1 MADSR
6 QSFIWAIKQQESGG
20 DYNVVNS
27 SSGALG
33 AYQVMPS
40 NIADW
45 TRQALGQSIS
55 PQQYLS
61 DPIAQDRVAETI
73 LGGYYDQYGARGAA
87 AMWYSGQP
95 DPNKTFGNPSVAD
108 YVNQVINR
116 MNSSPPVSGSTS
128 VQTGAT
134 VNRADDLANG
144 LAQGIQVSAKSI
156 LGPTLKWTGW
166 VLITG
171 AGLVLVTLG
180 AVLIIQQ
187 SKPVQEAKKAVEG
200 FVGAKT
206 GGAVSK
212 GTAVKKAAAPKAA
225 SKQFKQP
232 RGPVSEKVEFQTEEQ
247 ATAQKSFGA
256 AHPSYGPPPT
266 VTRKPVKGR
275 RRTRRPVKKVS
286 RG

>member
-40 NIADW
+40 NVSEW
-45 TRQALGQSIS
+45 TRKALGKSLS

-61 DPIAQDRVAETI
+61 DPTAQDRVADTI

-95 DPNKTFGNPSVAD
+95 DPNKTYGTPSVAD
-108 YVNQVINR
+108 YVNEVVNR
-116 MNSSPPVSGSTS
+116 MTSAPPVNGSTS

-156 LGPTLKWTGW
+156 LTPTLKWVGW

-171 AGLVLVTLG
+171 AGVGLVTLG
-180 AVLIIQQ
+180 AVLILQQ
-187 SKPVQEAKKAVEG
+187 SKPAQGVKTALENFA
-200 FVGAKT
+200 GAKT
-206 GGAVSK
+206 GGKAP
-212 GTAVKKAAAPKAA
+212 TKAAPPVTKTTATTRPKA
-225 SKQFKQP
+225 SVK
-232 RGPVSEKVEFQTEEQ
+232 SEKVEFQSEQQ
-247 ATAQKSFGA
+247 ATEQKSFGA
-256 AHPSYGPPPT
+256 AHPSYGPPAT
-266 VTRKPVKGR
+266 VTRKPVKR
-275 RRTRRPVKKVS
+275 RRKPVQASRKKVP